1 MSDKVMLRGFEHVFV
16 RDKFRERM
24 DFTGENKIWTVSWN
38 MGQEIVWKSLSEGE
52 SPRNSK

>member
-1 MSDKVMLRGFEHVFV
+1 MLRGFEHVFV